1 MREVYR
7 GSAKQALKGI
17 TEGERIVV
25 EKSGRILEGVLMP
38 RTELGDDEHVV
49 IKLDN
54 GYNIGIDV
62 RGARIKRAKR

>member
-1 MREVYR
+1 MYR
-7 GSAKQALKGI
+7 GSAKKVLKDI
-17 TEGERIVV
+17 SEGEKVIV
-25 EKSGRILEGVLMP
+25 EKSGRKFEGVLMP

-62 RGARIKRAKR
+62 SGARIKRAGG